1 VRRAAR
7 VVSALGTSV
16 TAPAEPSASQSLPF
30 GATVYL
36 AIVGAVTAALAV
48 PAVRGLSLETPGW
61 PTFLLLTAGAAIA
74 QLFTV
79 RTRRNYSYHTIG
91 VFLVPAVLLLPA
103 SLVVLMPLAQRIPDW
118 ARRRIPWTLHA
129 FNVAAYMLAVLAA
142 HAGVHAVRA
151 AVGDGSVQL
160 ALAGLV
166 AMTLFVVVQGVVSAP
181 MLMLIRRSSLRETGV
196 FTFHGL
202 STEFVLAALGVGVAF
217 VWIEN
222 PWLVPFALAPL
233 LIVHR
238 SLSVPLLEAEA
249 RVDPKTGLYNAR
261 HFSTCLESEFG
272 RAQRFARPLAVVM
285 ADLDLLREVNNTYG
299 HLAGD
304 AVLQSV
310 AQVLRSELRH
320 YDIPARF
327 GGEEYAVLLPET
339 GAEEA
344 AEIAERIRF
353 AVAAKRVEVETAAEP
368 IGVTI
373 SIGVA
378 AYPSDA
384 ETRTDLVHQADVAV
398 YRAKIQGRN
407 RVVRAGRE
415 AAITPKHVA
424 EAGPVLAAEEPRT
437 ALRLPAAGPI
447 LWLVGLLGTAA
458 GVAGLL
464 LGANDDLLG
473 MLAVVGIA
481 ALVQAL
487 ADASHEAASVSAVA
501 VLSGAALFGPRV
513 ALGIAVA
520 ACVVEWGRTRMP
532 LARLSFDIGTMTLAA
547 LAAAG
552 VFAIRPEQL
561 DLQAALVAAGLMAGA
576 AYFVITAAFPTAL
589 AAHASGRPVV
599 GAWRATAGSTLLQH
613 LSAGLLAAVVAI
625 AYDAAGL
632 WTLALLAV
640 PLLLARSTQDREAA
654 RAQRAAAD
662 LQRTAD
668 ALQRRGDSLEQAN
681 EVLRAHSTALM
692 EALATRMDEREI
704 AGHSREVQR
713 LAVAIGVELRLSGA
727 ELEVLSNAALLHDVG
742 KLAVPDAVLLKAE
755 ALTDEEWG
763 QLRGHA
769 GEGAALVE
777 RLAFLRDAVPAIRHH
792 HERYD
797 GLGYPDGLAG
807 EDIPLGARIIHVAEA
822 TVAMLHDGRDTAV
835 SAEYVLGEL
844 RRCAGTQFCP
854 RCVSALEAVAASGLL
869 EGVRRPTN
877 LELVG

>member
-1 VRRAAR
+1 
-7 VVSALGTSV
+7 VSTLGTS
-16 TAPAEPSASQSLPF
+16 ASAPPAEPTASPGLPF

-36 AIVGAVTAALAV
+36 AVVGAVTVALAV
-48 PAVRGLSLETPGW
+48 PVLRGLSLETPGW

-79 RTRRNYSYHTIG
+79 RTRRNYSYHTTG

-103 SLVVLMPLAQRIPDW
+103 SLVVLMPLAQRVPDW
-118 ARRRIPWTLHA
+118 TRRRTPWALHA
-129 FNVAAYMLAVLAA
+129 FNVAAYTLAVLAA
-142 HAGVHAVRA
+142 SGGVHAVRA
-151 AVGDGSVQL
+151 VAGDEGSPQV
-160 ALAGLV
+160 ALAGLT
-166 AMTLFVVVQGVVSAP
+166 AMTLFVVVQGVVSGP
-181 MLMLIRRSSLRETGV
+181 MLMLVRRSSLRDTGV
-196 FTFHGL
+196 FTFQGL
-202 STEFVLAALGVGVAF
+202 STEFVLAALGVGVALL
-217 VWIEN
+217 WSSN
-222 PWLVPFALAPL
+222 PWIVPFALAPL

-249 RVDPKTGLYNAR
+249 RVDPKTGLFNAR

-272 RAQRFARPLAVVM
+272 RARRFARPLAVVM

-304 AVLQSV
+304 AVLQTV
-310 AQVLRSELRH
+310 AEVLRSELRH
-320 YDIPARF
+320 YDVPARF
-327 GGEEYAVLLPET
+327 GGEEFAVVLPET

-344 AEIAERIRF
+344 AEIAERIRRE
-353 AVAAKRVEVETAAEP
+353 VANRRIEVETAPEP

-378 AYPSDA
+378 AYPVDA

-398 YRAKIQGRN
+398 YRAKLQGRN

-415 AAITPKHVA
+415 QAITPPEHAARTPVVA
-424 EAGPVLAAEEPRT
+424 TEEPRIV
-437 ALRLPAAGPI
+437 LRVPASGPL
-447 LWLVGLLGTAA
+447 LWLVGLLGTSA

-464 LGANDDLLG
+464 LGADNDLLG

-487 ADASHEAASVSAVA
+487 ADASQEAASVSAVA

-513 ALGIAVA
+513 ALGIALA
-520 ACVVEWGRTRMP
+520 ACFVEWGRTRMP
-532 LARLSFDIGTMTLAA
+532 LPRLAFDIGTMTLAA

-552 VFAIRPEQL
+552 VFAIRPDAL
-561 DLQAALVAAGLMAGA
+561 DHQASLVVAGLIAGG
-576 AYFVITAAFPTAL
+576 AYFVITAAFPGAL
-589 AAHASGRPVV
+589 AAHAAGRPVV
-599 GAWRATAGSTLLQH
+599 GTLRATAGWTLLQH
-613 LSAGLLAAVVAI
+613 LSAGLLAGVVAI
-625 AYDAAGL
+625 AYDAAGV

-662 LQRTAD
+662 LQRVAD

-681 EVLRAHSTALM
+681 EVLRTHSTAVM
-692 EALATRMDEREI
+692 EALAARMDAREM

-713 LAVAIGVELRLSGA
+713 LAVAIGIELRLSGA
-727 ELEVLSNAALLHDVG
+727 ELDVLSNAALLHDIG
-742 KLAVPDAVLLKAE
+742 KLAVPDAVLLKAD

-769 GEGAALVE
+769 GEGAALVD
-777 RLAFLRDAVPAIRHH
+777 RLAFLRDAVPSIRHH

-797 GLGYPDGLAG
+797 GRGYPDGLAG

-822 TVAMLHDGRDTAV
+822 TVAMLNDRQAPAT
-835 SAEYVLGEL
+835 AEYAVAEL
-844 RRCAGTQFCP
+844 QRCAGTQFCP
-854 RCVSALEAVAASGLL
+854 RSVAALEAVAARGLL
-869 EGVRRPTN
+869 EGVRRPSG

>member
-1 VRRAAR
+1 
-7 VVSALGTSV
+7 VSVLGTSV
-16 TAPAEPSASQSLPF
+16 AGPTADPAPGASQSLPF

-36 AIVGAVTAALAV
+36 AVVGAVTVVLAV
-48 PAVRGLSLETPGW
+48 PVLRGLSLETPGW
-61 PTFLLLTAGAAIA
+61 PTFLLLTAGAAVA

-103 SLVVLMPLAQRIPDW
+103 SLIVLMPLAQRAPDW
-118 ARRRIPWTLHA
+118 ARRRAPWALHA
-129 FNVAAYMLAVLAA
+129 FNVTAYTLAVLAA
-142 HAGVHAVRA
+142 HGGVLAVRA
-151 AVGDGSVQL
+151 AGVGGSIEL
-160 ALAGLV
+160 ALAGLI
-166 AMTLFVVVQGVVSAP
+166 AMTLFVVVQGLISAP
-181 MLMLIRRSSLRETGV
+181 MLALVRRCSVRDTGV

-202 STEFVLAALGVGVAF
+202 SAEFVLAALGVGVAF
-217 VWIEN
+217 LWGEN
-222 PWLVPFALAPL
+222 PWLVPFVLAPL

-249 RVDPKTGLYNAR
+249 RVDPKTGLFNAR

-304 AVLQSV
+304 AVLRTV
-310 AQVLRSELRH
+310 AEVLRSELRH
-320 YDIPARF
+320 YDVPARF
-327 GGEEYAVLLPET
+327 GGEEFAVVLPET

-344 AEIAERIRF
+344 SEIAERIRR
-353 AVAAKRVEVETAAEP
+353 AVAARRIEVETATEP

-378 AYPSDA
+378 AYPLDA

-398 YRAKIQGRN
+398 YRAKLQGRN

-415 AAITPKHVA
+415 LAITPIEHA
-424 EAGPVLAAEEPRT
+424 DDLAASPAEERA
-437 ALRLPAAGPI
+437 ALRLPASGFL
-447 LWLVGLLGTAA
+447 LWAVGVIGTAA
-458 GVAGLL
+458 GAAGLL
-464 LGANDDLLG
+464 LGSGNDLLG
-473 MLAVVGIA
+473 MLALVGIA

-487 ADASHEAASVSAVA
+487 ADASQEAASVSAVA

-513 ALGIAVA
+513 ALGIALA
-520 ACVVEWGRTRMP
+520 ACVVEWGRTRVP
-532 LARLSFDIGTMTLAA
+532 FARLAFDTGALTLAA

-552 VFAIRPEQL
+552 VFAVRPEQL
-561 DLQAALVAAGLMAGA
+561 DVQAGLVVAGLIAGA
-576 AYFVITAAFPTAL
+576 AYFIVTAAFPTAL
-589 AAHASGRPVV
+589 AARAAGRSIV
-599 GAWRATAGSTLLQH
+599 GAWRATAGWTLLQH
-613 LSAGLLAAVVAI
+613 LSAGLLAGVVAI

-654 RAQRAAAD
+654 RAQRTAAD

-681 EVLRAHSTALM
+681 DALRTHSTAVM
-692 EALATRMDEREI
+692 AALAALMDDRET

-713 LAVAIGVELRLSGA
+713 LAVAVGVELRLSGA
-727 ELEVLSNAALLHDVG
+727 ELDVLSHAALFHDVG
-742 KLAVPDAVLLKAE
+742 KLAVPDAVLLKAD

-763 QLRGHA
+763 QLRDHA
-769 GEGAALVE
+769 GEGARLVE
-777 RLAFLRDAVPAIRHH
+777 RLAYLRDAVPSIRHH

-797 GLGYPDGLAG
+797 GRGYPDGLAG
-807 EDIPLGARIIHVAEA
+807 EEIPLGARIIHVAEA
-822 TVAMLHDGRDTAV
+822 TVAMLHDRQSEPA
-835 SAEYVLGEL
+835 SAEYVVAEL
-844 RRCAGTQFCP
+844 RRCAGMQFCP
-854 RCVSALEAVAASGLL
+854 RCVEAMEAIAENGLL
-869 EGVRRPTN
+869 AGVRPPSS